1 MLGFIWVLE
10 VEMRVFLMKVTG
22 KREGKYI
29 LLREQSI
36 QGA

>member
-10 VEMRVFLMKVTG
+10 VEMRVFLMKVTV

>member
-10 VEMRVFLMKVTG
+10 VEMRVFLMKVTV
-22 KREGKYI
+22 KREGKCI

>member
-10 VEMRVFLMKVTG
+10 VEMRVFLTKVTV